1 MRLNGPSRTATHM
14 DNSEERRQLSSRAAP
29 WCRTGAAART
39 TRGQPRDGQFA
50 MRRGGG
56 ELSSGPGSSS
66 QFYPDPAARLQP
78 GWRDAAWSWAVL
90 RNHRLQQCARHALHH
105 VPTTTPT
112 SDPLAIFIDAITATR
127 MPGAACPHYLLSNR
141 LQETTSQLSLP
152 LLKRVRNFQ
161 DRRHN
166 LLRAFNSFIL
176 SWQAGMLHHRQ
187 RYESVHLLHL
197 IHRVKTRTA
206 MLDFNGLINM
216 HS

>member
-90 RNHRLQQCARHALHH
+90 RNHRLQQCGRHALHH
-105 VPTTTPT
+105 VPSTTPHIRSVSNIHRCNHCNT
-112 SDPLAIFIDAITATR
+112 DAGCRLSSLFTVQQVTGDNISVVTAIT
-127 MPGAACPHYLLSNR
+127 
-141 LQETTSQLSLP
+141 QTSPQLS
-152 LLKRVRNFQ
+152 R
-161 DRRHN
+161 
-166 LLRAFNSFIL
+166 
-176 SWQAGMLHHRQ
+176 
-187 RYESVHLLHL
+187 
-197 IHRVKTRTA
+197 
-206 MLDFNGLINM
+206 
-216 HS
+216 

>member
-50 MRRGGG
+50 MRRGGD
-56 ELSSGPGSSS
+56 ELSSG
-66 QFYPDPAARLQP
+66 QLYPDPAARLQP

-90 RNHRLQQCARHALHH
+90 HNHRLQQCARHALHH
-105 VPTTTPT
+105 VPSTPT

-166 LLRAFNSFIL
+166 LLRAFNSLIL
-176 SWQAGMLHHRQ
+176 SWQACYIIDIETYCIVL
-187 RYESVHLLHL
+187 YELVHLQHL
-197 IHRVKTRTA
+197 YIR
-206 MLDFNGLINM
+206 
-216 HS
+216 

>member
-56 ELSSGPGSSS
+56 ELSSG

-90 RNHRLQQCARHALHH
+90 HNHRLQQCARHA
-105 VPTTTPT
+105 PAPYPYTTPHIRSVSNIHRCNHCNT
-112 SDPLAIFIDAITATR
+112 DAGCRLSSLFTVQQVTGDNISVVTAIT
-127 MPGAACPHYLLSNR
+127 
-141 LQETTSQLSLP
+141 QTSPQLS
-152 LLKRVRNFQ
+152 R
-161 DRRHN
+161 
-166 LLRAFNSFIL
+166 
-176 SWQAGMLHHRQ
+176 
-187 RYESVHLLHL
+187 
-197 IHRVKTRTA
+197 
-206 MLDFNGLINM
+206 
-216 HS
+216 